1 MNNPKTSKTRRQGGV
16 RFRIQGAAGPYEAA
30 VITAV
35 LEHTL
40 AEERRNGSSQKTRRF
55 TNWTLAGLNH
65 RYVSPRF
72 SNGAKINGV
81 ERPPSPRARRPK
93 R

>member
-1 MNNPKTSKTRRQGGV
+1 MNKNPPKTHHQGGM
-16 RFRIQGAAGPYEAA
+16 RFRIQGAAGPYEVA

-35 LEHTL
+35 LEHRL
-40 AEERRNGSSQKTRRF
+40 AEERRNGSGPKTRGF
-55 TNWTLAGLNH
+55 TNWTLAGLNQ

-93 R
+93 K